1 MRIPS
6 LWGQH
11 ALDETTIVKA
21 RMNNAGKAS
30 ALIQQEW
37 HRKSVFTISG
47 EVDSKSID
55 KGAKVGLASTLKPG
69 VFIAH
74 FGRVW

>member
-11 ALDETTIVKA
+11 ALDVTTIVKA

-37 HRKSVFTISG
+37 HRRSVFTISG
-47 EVDSKSID
+47 EVDSNLLTR
-55 KGAKVGLASTLKPG
+55 AP
-69 VFIAH
+69 
-74 FGRVW
+74 